1 MNEMII
7 WLFKSAVIFTVL
19 GFYYHFLLRNS
30 KRHQTNRGVLW
41 SIMLFSLFIPL
52 IEITVKTVVVDAAVT
67 PQNLSEGTSDS
78 SGALFALNWM
88 MALGV
93 AYLIGLLW
101 HLTGLTRQLMRL
113 YLVMRSSKKEI
124 GDAGIIY
131 IFTDKLPTPST
142 FFHYLFLQ
150 DGTSLFPEVE
160 AHERVHIRQ
169 FHTIDLLAALLFRS
183 VFWFHP
189 LASRMQHYFRE
200 LHEYISDEA
209 VIRQY
214 GLDAYLQILD
224 VYTEHKPGPVL
235 CHTFASFIQKRIQM
249 ISKNPSPRIFPFLGV
264 AIMISALFAGMSFKT
279 STTVRKPNP
288 LTESRD
294 TLPPPKPSRAMVIDT
309 IITFD
314 PSTGKESMQVVQS
327 PLGETEMLKKFPNT
341 IELIDTITTYDP
353 DTRKESVMFVK
364 SKMIEAYNILI
375 SLELAKE
382 KPDMEK
388 INMWNKKGRVD

>member
-30 KRHQTNRGVLW
+30 KRHQANRVVLW
-41 SIMLFSLFIPL
+41 SIMVFSLFIPL
-52 IEITVKTVVVDAAVT
+52 IEITVKTVVVDATVT
-67 PQNLSEGTSDS
+67 PQNLSEGASDS
-78 SGALFALNWM
+78 HGAPFTMYWL
-88 MALGV
+88 MALGAV
-93 AYLIGLLW
+93 YSIGLLW
-101 HLTGLTRQLMRL
+101 HLTGLATQLIRL
-113 YLVMRSSKKEI
+113 NHIIQSSQRKEV
-124 GDAGIIY
+124 GDVIY
-131 IFTDKLPTPST
+131 IVTDKLPTPST
-142 FFHYLFLQ
+142 FFHFLFVKGEEL
-150 DGTSLFPEVE
+150 LLPEIE
-160 AHERVHIRQ
+160 SHERVHIRQ

-189 LASRMQHYFRE
+189 LASRMQQYFRE

-209 VIRQY
+209 VIRLY

-249 ISKNPSPRIFPFLGV
+249 ISKNPSPHIFPFLGV
-264 AIMISALFAGMSFKT
+264 AILISAFFAGMSFKT
-279 STTVRKPNP
+279 ATTVRKPNP
-288 LTESRD
+288 VTESRD
-294 TLPPPKPSRAMVIDT
+294 TLPPKPSRAMVIDT

-327 PLGETEMLKKFPNT
+327 PLGEAEMLKKFPNT

-353 DTRKESVMFVK
+353 DTRKESVMVVK

-388 INMWNKKGRVD
+388 INMWSRKGKVD

>member
-1 MNEMII
+1 M
-7 WLFKSAVIFTVL
+7 
-19 GFYYHFLLRNS
+19 
-30 KRHQTNRGVLW
+30 
-41 SIMLFSLFIPL
+41 
-52 IEITVKTVVVDAAVT
+52 VVDAAVT

-113 YLVMRSSKKEI
+113 YLVMRSSKRRLEMRVSSI
-124 GDAGIIY
+124 S
-131 IFTDKLPTPST
+131 LPINCLP
-142 FFHYLFLQ
+142 FNNLFPLFVLQ

-235 CHTFASFIQKRIQM
+235 CHTFCFIHSKRIQM

-264 AIMISALFAGMSFKT
+264 AILISALFAGMSFKT
-279 STTVRKPNP
+279 ATTVRKPNP
-288 LTESRD
+288 LKESRIHF
-294 TLPPPKPSRAMVIDT
+294 PPPKPSRAMVIDT

-327 PLGETEMLKKFPNT
+327 PL
-341 IELIDTITTYDP
+341 
-353 DTRKESVMFVK
+353 
-364 SKMIEAYNILI
+364 
-375 SLELAKE
+375 E
-382 KPDMEK
+382 KL
-388 INMWNKKGRVD
+388 RC